1 MTLERSAAKD
11 ELKNNFTIQTPKK
24 PRGGQRP
31 GAGRPRGK
39 ASAAKKAIAEMARE
53 HAEAAPAI
61 LVRVAED
68 DEAPHSSRVT
78 AATAI
83 LDRGYGKPVAAVE
96 HTGKDGSTIQTEATT
111 RVVIVPAKLAAAP
124 IVRKMLDDEED
135 DDTDP

>member
-1 MTLERSAAKD
+1 
-11 ELKNNFTIQTPKK
+11 
-24 PRGGQRP
+24 
-31 GAGRPRGK
+31 
-39 ASAAKKAIAEMARE
+39 MARE
-53 HAEAAPAI
+53 HAESALAI

-83 LDRGYGKPVAAVE
+83 LDRGYGKPVASIE

-135 DDTDP
+135 DDIDP